1 MPADGDGDSGGTG
14 DEPHDKADGAD
25 GDAEPGPDT
34 GTGDAL
40 LTLPDELR
48 AAFKDPMGPVY
59 TDSDRLCEELG
70 SPVVAVGDVVTR
82 HLTDAGAR
90 PDLAV
95 VDWVTERERL
105 PAAERPEIGGYDT
118 RIDATNPAAALSSDL
133 LTALR
138 EGIERD
144 GTTVIVVDGEEDL
157 AAVPALVV
165 APAGASVVYG
175 QPGEG
180 MVHVQVD
187 DAADERARDL
197 LARMDGDHDRLWELL
212 DIEPVD

>member
-1 MPADGDGDSGGTG
+1 VPADGDDT
-14 DEPHDKADGAD
+14 DEPLDPD
-25 GDAEPGPDT
+25 GDRDDPEPEAD
-34 GTGDAL
+34 DIV

-59 TDSDRLCEELG
+59 TDSDQLCADLG

-95 VDWVTERERL
+95 VDWVTEREPL
-105 PAAERPEIGGYDT
+105 PSADRPKIEGYDT
-118 RIDATNPAAALSSDL
+118 RIDVANPAAALTRDL
-133 LTALR
+133 LAALQ
-138 EGIERD
+138 EGVERSES
-144 GTTVIVVDGEEDL
+144 TVIVVDGEEDL

-180 MVHVQVD
+180 MVHVPVD
-187 DAADERARDL
+187 DAASERARDL
-197 LARMDGDHDRLWELL
+197 LVRMDGEHGQARSTLGVGPRD
-212 DIEPVD
+212 

>member
-1 MPADGDGDSGGTG
+1 VPADGEGT
-14 DEPHDKADGAD
+14 DEPHDTGGED
-25 GDAEPGPDT
+25 GDDRDEPSPEANT
-34 GTGDAL
+34 VL
-40 LTLPDELR
+40 MLPDELR
-48 AAFKDPMGPVY
+48 AALEDPMGPVY
-59 TDSDRLCEELG
+59 TDSDRLRGELG

-95 VDWVTERERL
+95 VDWVTEREPL
-105 PAAERPEIGGYDT
+105 PAAERPEIEGYDT
-118 RIDATNPAAALSSDL
+118 RIDVTNPAAALTGDL
-133 LTALR
+133 LAALR
-138 EGIERD
+138 EGVERSES
-144 GTTVIVVDGEEDL
+144 TVIVVDGEEDL

-187 DAADERARDL
+187 DAVDERARGL
-197 LARMDGDHDRLWELL
+197 LARMDGSHDQAWSALSVGPR
-212 DIEPVD
+212 D